1 MADVTN
7 YIDRLVAELCP
18 DGVEYK
24 PLGSFAQLVRG
35 SGMPKTDFSESGVG
49 AIHYGQIYT
58 KFGTATAEVIA
69 HVPEEKAKKLA
80 VVNPGDVI
88 VANTSENIEDV
99 CKAVAWVG
107 DSDIV
112 TGGHATVIKAP
123 EQNAKFISY
132 YMATGQF
139 NKDKRRHAFGTKVI
153 DVAPKNLAK
162 IEFPIPPL
170 EIQEAIV
177 EILDK
182 FTNLEAELEAELEA
196 RTLQYEYYRDSL
208 FETLKDPVNGLP
220 VIANLVKELCP
231 GGVKYSTLKSV
242 SLKTTNIKWERSEES
257 EYRYIDLSSVPTGGS
272 SIGDTEIINSENAPS
287 RARQIVHTDDILFGT
302 TRPLLDRV
310 VIVPEEYNQQICST
324 GYAVIRP
331 DMNVIIPSY
340 IYHLL
345 RAQNF
350 SAYVEKNQSG
360 AAYPAISFKSVM
372 EYMIPL
378 PPLEIQQRIVDILDR
393 FDALTTSLS
402 EGLPA
407 ELAARRSQYEYYRDQ
422 LLSFPR
428 KGENQ

>member
-1 MADVTN
+1 MAEVTN

-18 DGVEYK
+18 DGVEYRPLESLGK
-24 PLGSFAQLVRG
+24 RNKGTAITASKMRSLEPGNKDLRIFAAGSTFVDTDSSNIPAKDILHGPAIIVKSRGYIGFEYYEKSFTHKNEMWSYTLDSNIVNQKFIYYYLLTQAYYLQELARSKSVKLPQLSVKDTDSLEVPVPPLEIQEAIVEILDKFTNLEAELEAELEARTLQYEYYRDSLFEALDCPRVPLGSFARLVRG

-69 HVPEEKAKKLA
+69 HVPEDKAKKLA

-88 VANTSENIEDV
+88 VANTSENLEDV

-162 IEFPIPPL
+162 IEFPLPSL
-170 EIQEAIV
+170 EE
-177 EILDK
+177 
-182 FTNLEAELEAELEA
+182 
-196 RTLQYEYYRDSL
+196 
-208 FETLKDPVNGLP
+208 
-220 VIANLVKELCP
+220 
-231 GGVKYSTLKSV
+231 
-242 SLKTTNIKWERSEES
+242 
-257 EYRYIDLSSVPTGGS
+257 
-272 SIGDTEIINSENAPS
+272 
-287 RARQIVHTDDILFGT
+287 
-302 TRPLLDRV
+302 
-310 VIVPEEYNQQICST
+310 
-324 GYAVIRP
+324 
-331 DMNVIIPSY
+331 
-340 IYHLL
+340 
-345 RAQNF
+345 
-350 SAYVEKNQSG
+350 
-360 AAYPAISFKSVM
+360 
-372 EYMIPL
+372 
-378 PPLEIQQRIVDILDR
+378 QQRIVDILDR
-393 FDALTTSLS
+393 FDTLTTSLS

>member
-1 MADVTN
+1 MVEVTN

-18 DGVEYK
+18 DGV
-24 PLGSFAQLVRG
+24 
-35 SGMPKTDFSESGVG
+35 DF
-49 AIHYGQIYT
+49 YT
-58 KFGTATAEVIA
+58 IDELITLDFGTRITKSKDAGTIYPVYGGGGASFRTDNYNREDKYVVSRFAMSEKCVRYVSGKFWMLDSGFTYSVKDESLLSYKYISYWLLNAQQEIYACSSQSAQRNLKTAEFKRFE
-69 HVPEEKAKKLA
+69 VP
-80 VVNPGDVI
+80 V
-88 VANTSENIEDV
+88 
-99 CKAVAWVG
+99 
-107 DSDIV
+107 
-112 TGGHATVIKAP
+112 
-123 EQNAKFISY
+123 
-132 YMATGQF
+132 
-139 NKDKRRHAFGTKVI
+139 
-153 DVAPKNLAK
+153 
-162 IEFPIPPL
+162 PPL

-196 RTLQYEYYRDSL
+196 RTLQYGYYRNSL
-208 FETLKDPVNGLP
+208 FESLKDPVNGLP

-231 GGVKYSTLKSV
+231 DGVKYSTLKSV
-242 SLKTTNIKWERSEES
+242 SLKTTNIKWERSEDA

-310 VIVPEEYNQQICST
+310 VIVPEEYDRQICST

-331 DMNVIIPSY
+331 DTNVVIPSY
-340 IYHLL
+340 IYHIL
-345 RAQNF
+345 REKNF
-350 SAYVEKNQSG
+350 SAYVEKNQTG

-372 EYMIPL
+372 EYTVPL

-393 FDALTTSLS
+393 FDALTSSLS

-422 LLSFPR
+422 LLTFPR

>member
-1 MADVTN
+1 MEVQEAIVEILDKFTN
-7 YIDRLVAELCP
+7 LEAELEAELEARTLQYEYYRDSLFEALDCP
-18 DGVEYK
+18 RV
-24 PLGSFAQLVRG
+24 PLGSFARLVRG

-88 VANTSENIEDV
+88 VANTSENLEDV

-162 IEFPIPPL
+162 IEFPVPPL
-170 EIQEAIV
+170 EE
-177 EILDK
+177 
-182 FTNLEAELEAELEA
+182 
-196 RTLQYEYYRDSL
+196 
-208 FETLKDPVNGLP
+208 
-220 VIANLVKELCP
+220 
-231 GGVKYSTLKSV
+231 
-242 SLKTTNIKWERSEES
+242 
-257 EYRYIDLSSVPTGGS
+257 
-272 SIGDTEIINSENAPS
+272 
-287 RARQIVHTDDILFGT
+287 
-302 TRPLLDRV
+302 
-310 VIVPEEYNQQICST
+310 
-324 GYAVIRP
+324 
-331 DMNVIIPSY
+331 
-340 IYHLL
+340 
-345 RAQNF
+345 
-350 SAYVEKNQSG
+350 
-360 AAYPAISFKSVM
+360 
-372 EYMIPL
+372 
-378 PPLEIQQRIVDILDR
+378 QQRIVDILDR
-393 FDALTTSLS
+393 FDALTASLS

-422 LLSFPR
+422 LLTFPR

>member
-1 MADVTN
+1 MAEVTN

-18 DGVEYK
+18 DGVEYRPLGELLGYEQPTK
-24 PLGSFAQLVRG
+24 YLVSSKDYDDSYPTPVLTAGKTFILGYTNETEGIYPASEEEPVIIFDDFTTAFKWVGFPFKAKSSAMKMLTLKSGTNSLFKYVYYAMQCIVYNSSDHARQWISKYSNIEIPVPPLEIQEAIVEILDKFTNLEAELEAELEARTLQYEYYRDSLFEALDCPRVPLGSFGQLVRG

-69 HVPEEKAKKLA
+69 HVPEDKAKKLA

-88 VANTSENIEDV
+88 VANTSENLEDV

-107 DSDIV
+107 ESDIV

-162 IEFPIPPL
+162 IEFPVPPL
-170 EIQEAIV
+170 EE
-177 EILDK
+177 
-182 FTNLEAELEAELEA
+182 
-196 RTLQYEYYRDSL
+196 
-208 FETLKDPVNGLP
+208 
-220 VIANLVKELCP
+220 
-231 GGVKYSTLKSV
+231 
-242 SLKTTNIKWERSEES
+242 
-257 EYRYIDLSSVPTGGS
+257 
-272 SIGDTEIINSENAPS
+272 
-287 RARQIVHTDDILFGT
+287 
-302 TRPLLDRV
+302 
-310 VIVPEEYNQQICST
+310 
-324 GYAVIRP
+324 
-331 DMNVIIPSY
+331 
-340 IYHLL
+340 
-345 RAQNF
+345 
-350 SAYVEKNQSG
+350 
-360 AAYPAISFKSVM
+360 
-372 EYMIPL
+372 
-378 PPLEIQQRIVDILDR
+378 QQRIVDILDR

>member
-1 MADVTN
+1 MAEVTN

-18 DGVEYK
+18 DGVEYR
-24 PLGSFAQLVRG
+24 PLGELLGYEQPTKYLVSSKDYDDSYPTPVLTAG
-35 SGMPKTDFSESGVG
+35 KTFILGYTNETEGIYPASKEEPVIIFDDF
-49 AIHYGQIYT
+49 T
-58 KFGTATAEVIA
+58 TAFKWVEF
-69 HVPEEKAKKLA
+69 PFKAKSSAMKMLTLKSGNNSLFKYVYYA
-80 VVNPGDVI
+80 MQCI
-88 VANTSENIEDV
+88 VYNSSDHARQWISKYSNIEV
-99 CKAVAWVG
+99 PV
-107 DSDIV
+107 
-112 TGGHATVIKAP
+112 
-123 EQNAKFISY
+123 
-132 YMATGQF
+132 
-139 NKDKRRHAFGTKVI
+139 
-153 DVAPKNLAK
+153 
-162 IEFPIPPL
+162 PPL

-182 FTNLEAELEAELEA
+182 FTNLEA

-208 FETLKDPVNGLP
+208 FGTLKDPVTGIP
-220 VIANLVKELCP
+220 IIAALVKEICP
-231 GGVKYSTLKSV
+231 EGVKYSTLKSV
-242 SLKTTNIKWERSEES
+242 SLKTANIKWERSEGA

-287 RARQIVHTDDILFGT
+287 RARQIVQTNDILFGT

-331 DMNVIIPSY
+331 DVNVVIPSY
-340 IYHLL
+340 IYHIL
-345 RAQNF
+345 REKNF

-393 FDALTTSLS
+393 FDSLTTSLS

-422 LLSFPR
+422 LLTFPR